1 MKKALFF
8 KSLDQKKVQCML
20 CPHQC
25 IIYPE
30 KTGIC
35 QVRKNIDG
43 ILYSLVYGKPVAKS
57 IDPIEKK
64 PLFHFYPGSKSYS
77 IATVGCNMKCKH
89 CQNYDISQS
98 SVDESFDQFVSPE
111 EIVQSAVASH
121 STSIAYT
128 YTEPTIYYE
137 YAYDIAK
144 IAHEHN
150 LKNVFVTNGYITTEA
165 LDYIAPLI
173 DGANIDLKSMRD
185 EFYTSIC
192 GSHLQP
198 VLDSIQRYHE
208 HGIWVEITTLIIPG
222 YNDKKDELKQIAEFI
237 YHLDKNIPWHV
248 TGFHPTYKLTNAPST
263 KPTQLE
269 QAVDIGK
276 KVGLK
281 YIYQGNIL
289 QGEDTICPTCGT
301 LLIKR
306 RGFSIQENNINQG
319 KCPSC
324 QLSISGKMVDV
335 KEE

>member
-8 KSLDQKKVQCML
+8 QSLEHKKVQCRL

-25 IIYPE
+25 IIHLE
-30 KTGIC
+30 KTGMC
-35 QVRKNIDG
+35 RVRKNIDG
-43 ILYSLVYGKPVAKS
+43 ILYSLVYGKPVARS

-98 SVDESFDQFVSPE
+98 TIDVSADRFVSPE

-121 STSIAYT
+121 SKTIAYT

-137 YAYDIAK
+137 YAYDICK
-144 IAHEHN
+144 IAHDRN
-150 LKNVFVTNGYITTEA
+150 IKNVFVTNGYITKDA
-165 LDYIAPLI
+165 LHHIAPLL
-173 DGANIDLKSMRD
+173 DGANIDLKSMSD
-185 EFYTSIC
+185 DFYTSVC
-192 GSHLQP
+192 GAHLKP
-198 VLDSIQRYHE
+198 VLDTIQRYHE
-208 HGIWVEITTLIIPG
+208 HKIWIEITTLIIPG
-222 YNDKKDELKQIAEFI
+222 YNDNEDELKQIAEFI
-237 YHLDKNIPWHV
+237 YHLDADIPWHV
-248 TGFHPTYKLTNAPST
+248 TGFHPTYKLTDAPST
-263 KPTQLE
+263 KPSILE

-276 KVGLK
+276 KAGLT

-289 QGEDTICPTCGT
+289 QGEDTICPSCGT

-306 RGFSIQENNINQG
+306 RGFTIQDNIIKKG

-324 QLSISGKMVDV
+324 QHVISGKMID
-335 KEE
+335 EERK